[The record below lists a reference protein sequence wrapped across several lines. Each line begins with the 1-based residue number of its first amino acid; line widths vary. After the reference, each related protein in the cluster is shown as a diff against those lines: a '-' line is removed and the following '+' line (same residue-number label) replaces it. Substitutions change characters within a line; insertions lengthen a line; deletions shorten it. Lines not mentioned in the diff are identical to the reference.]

1 MTPPRQCAGRAVPA
15 PGLRRRLC
23 RYTGVLRRHRL
34 RRPHGRRA
42 DDGTT
47 LVELLVSSIL
57 LTVVLATVVL
67 AVNGMTRTAGRLEA
81 AAVAGDEARAVT
93 DALTRGLGNATAVN
107 APVSVGGTVYLE
119 ALSPAPGAAGEQR
132 CRQWRVQPVTGLVQ
146 TRGWTAGA
154 SDVSAWTT
162 IGRGA
167 VDVSAHPPFAVLP
180 ADGDWVHARVVVD
193 VRLRHAGGPVVT
205 ASSVVSLVNGV
216 GDGGGL
222 AADRV
227 CPEAGRP

>member
-1 MTPPRQCAGRAVPA
+1 MTARQCTGRAVQP

-23 RYTGVLRRHRL
+23 GYTAVFRRHRL

-57 LTVVLATVVL
+57 LTVVLATVAL
-67 AVNGMTRTAGRLEA
+67 AVTGMTRAAGRLEA

-93 DALTRGLGNATAVN
+93 DGLTRGLTGVTLVN
-107 APVSVGGTVYLE
+107 PPADSGGTVYLE
-119 ALSPAPGAAGEQR
+119 AIAPVPGTDGGQR

-146 TRGWTAGA
+146 TRSWTAGTTE
-154 SDVSAWTT
+154 VSAWTT
-162 IGRGA
+162 LGRGA
-167 VDVSAHPPFAVLP
+167 VDVSARPPFSVLP

-193 VRLRHAGGPVVT
+193 VRLQHAGGPVVT
-205 ASSVVSLVNGV
+205 ASTVVALVNGV
-216 GDGGGL
+216 GDEGGV

-227 CPEAGRP
+227 CTEAGRP